1 MSVQRH
7 NAQHLPQALT
17 HAAARQNAARE
28 DSLRRVVEQSEN
40 RADDVYRFA
49 IAVKSKRL
57 ERLNERFQQ
66 LEAIRADRAKC
77 YRRMMA
83 RAAER
88 LAEAEAKG
96 DKLEMAAAALEP
108 VPGAETGL
116 LVRTLKTVAG
126 GCVEEW
132 KLDTG
137 LLEEER
143 KLMEQAARELGDL
156 PQPNTANGSA
166 GGNMVLIFNGAPSR
180 QVPGDIPVLDLPKHV
195 ESVISQRVTNS
206 ADPTVD
212 DEGDESVDE

>member
-1 MSVQRH
+1 M
-7 NAQHLPQALT
+7 LT
-17 HAAARQNAARE
+17 HAAARQNAAQE
-28 DSLRRVVEQSEN
+28 DGLRRVVERSES
-40 RADDVYRFA
+40 RADDLYRFG
-49 IAVKSKRL
+49 IAVKSQRL
-57 ERLNERFQQ
+57 GRLNERFQQ
-66 LEAIRADRAKC
+66 LEAIRADRARC
-77 YRRMMA
+77 YKRMMA

-156 PQPNTANGSA
+156 PQPASGPA
-166 GGNMVLIFNGAPSR
+166 GGGNMVVIFNGSASR
-180 QVPGDIPVLDLPKHV
+180 QMPGGVPVLDLPQHI
-195 ESVISQRVTNS
+195 EGVISQRRQQSGNP
-206 ADPTVD
+206 ADHPGLGADED
-212 DEGDESVDE
+212 DESDE